1 MSRPVRSKLVRKHD
15 RHHEELV
22 RSATYLDRLGHH
34 WGRLGRAFLERVGW
48 IREGMSD
55 DDMHAM
61 SKDKL
66 QEHIDLLTAEGALD
80 WFSTPQIRQQVFIE
94 AWIRGFNKLSR

>member
-15 RHHEELV
+15 RHHEVVV

-34 WGRLGRAFLERVGW
+34 WGRLGREFLERAGW
-48 IREGMSD
+48 IREGMND
-55 DDMHAM
+55 DDIHAM

-80 WFSTPQIRQQVFIE
+80 RSTTPQIRQQVFIE
-94 AWIRGFNKLSR
+94 AWIRGFNKLSH